1 VSGKPRVGIS
11 ACLLGQAVRWDGGHK
26 RDDFL
31 LRELEGR
38 VEWLPVCPE
47 VELGMG
53 VPRPSVR
60 LVREG
65 GEIRM
70 RENEGGQDHTRAM
83 RALAARRAAEFA
95 QLGLAGFLLKKN
107 SPSCGIDGVEVHRE
121 GAPAARD
128 GRGLFAAA
136 LIEAMPWLPVEDEER
151 LRDPV
156 LRERFLARVLKL

>member
-1 VSGKPRVGIS
+1 VSAKPRVGIS
-11 ACLLGQAVRWDGGHK
+11 ACLLGRAVRWDGGHK
-26 RDDFL
+26 RDAL
-31 LRELEGR
+31 LLGALDGR

-47 VELGMG
+47 LELGMG

-70 RENEGGQDHTRAM
+70 RENESGRDHTSAM
-83 RALAARRAAEFA
+83 RAFAARRASELAKLE
-95 QLGLAGFLLKKN
+95 LAGFVLKKG
-107 SPSCGIDGVEVHRE
+107 SPSCGIDGVEVERA
-121 GAPAARD
+121 GAPA

-156 LRERFLARVLKL
+156 LRERFLARVLRCR